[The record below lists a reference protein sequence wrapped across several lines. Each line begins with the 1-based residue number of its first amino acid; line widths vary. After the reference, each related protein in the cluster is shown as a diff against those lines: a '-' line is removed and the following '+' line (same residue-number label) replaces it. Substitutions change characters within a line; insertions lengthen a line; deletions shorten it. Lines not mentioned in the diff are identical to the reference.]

1 VPYDRQERQR
11 GDSKFNVRSLVGLA
25 VDGILSTSV
34 IPLRVATFAGLALS
48 FLTVC
53 GIVFYVVMALLYGKG
68 WPSGFATITVLLLV
82 GISVNSLFLGII
94 GEYLGRIYKQSKR
107 QPVSIVQFSIENG
120 VVVDHAAGPAGA
132 RDTTGSPQE
141 RL

>member
-1 VPYDRQERQR
+1 
-11 GDSKFNVRSLVGLA
+11 
-25 VDGILSTSV
+25 
-34 IPLRVATFAGLALS
+34 
-48 FLTVC
+48 
-53 GIVFYVVMALLYGKG
+53 
-68 WPSGFATITVLLLV
+68 
-82 GISVNSLFLGII
+82 VNSLFLGII

-132 RDTTGSPQE
+132 RDATGSPQE